1 MDTDCSP
8 CVTCLAIGNGL
19 DGHDGRADGGTCSN
33 LAAAAAAAAG
43 GGFNATIFIL
53 LSTQLPEQNA
63 FATLRRRCTRREGA
77 YLYYFVVFR
86 AIYLIV

>member
-1 MDTDCSP
+1 MDWTA
-8 CVTCLAIGNGL
+8 TT
-19 DGHDGRADGGTCSN
+19 DGGTCSN
-33 LAAAAAAAAG
+33 LAAAAAAAG

-63 FATLRRRCTRREGA
+63 FATLRRRCTRRQGA

>member
-1 MDTDCSP
+1 MDWTA
-8 CVTCLAIGNGL
+8 TT
-19 DGHDGRADGGTCSN
+19 DGGTCSN
-33 LAAAAAAAAG
+33 LAAAAG

>member
-1 MDTDCSP
+1 MDWTA
-8 CVTCLAIGNGL
+8 TT
-19 DGHDGRADGGTCSN
+19 DGGTCSN
-33 LAAAAAAAAG
+33 LAAAG

-63 FATLRRRCTRREGA
+63 FATLRRRCTRRQGA

>member
-1 MDTDCSP
+1 M
-8 CVTCLAIGNGL
+8 AM
-19 DGHDGRADGGTCSN
+19 DGHDDGACSN
-33 LAAAAAAAAG
+33 LAAAAAG

-63 FATLRRRCTRREGA
+63 FATLRRRCTRRQGA